1 MENTLDIQKLDDA
14 ALADA
19 RVDLEVA
26 IDGQE
31 AGTLSLEFWPQAAPG
46 TVRNFLQYAS
56 DGFYDGL
63 TFHRVVT
70 GFMVQG
76 GCPQGTGTGSG
87 PSGMI
92 RGEFSNDS
100 AHSHQRGTISMAR
113 SNDPDSASCQFF
125 ICHDVATF
133 LDGQYA
139 AFGKLI
145 AGDDTLDKLASV
157 PVGPGGGGE
166 VSAPKVRCEIKR
178 ATVRLEK
185 QA

>member
-1 MENTLDIQKLDDA
+1 MENTLELQALDAA

-31 AGTLSLEFWPQAAPG
+31 AGILSLEFWPQAAPG

-63 TFHRVVT
+63 TFHRAVT

-92 RGEFSNDS
+92 RTE
-100 AHSHQRGTISMAR
+100 
-113 SNDPDSASCQFF
+113 
-125 ICHDVATF
+125 
-133 LDGQYA
+133 
-139 AFGKLI
+139 
-145 AGDDTLDKLASV
+145 
-157 PVGPGGGGE
+157 
-166 VSAPKVRCEIKR
+166 
-178 ATVRLEK
+178 
-185 QA
+185 

>member
-157 PVGPGGGGE
+157 PVGPGGG
-166 VSAPKVRCEIKR
+166 APHRRVGGR
-178 ATVRLEK
+178 
-185 QA
+185 